1 MGKNNKATKKTK
13 EVEDV
18 EDVEVDE
25 IDEVEPVDDTTNTE
39 GQVLRSYSEIS
50 EELQEKLKQC
60 AQLDREIR
68 QLFKEKERAHNRE
81 IKNARKNR
89 KSNNANK
96 GSKEPSG
103 FNKPGPVPKEFCM
116 QPWGCDASVQL
127 PRTVLTK
134 MVYDYI
140 KEHELQDEADKR
152 IIHPDNIIKRT
163 FHLQEGDTL
172 EFKTFQTYMA
182 KLYNPSPQ
190 TQTETITVDDESD
203 EEDVKKKAKSKS
215 NKKKSKSVEATV

>member
-1 MGKNNKATKKTK
+1 MVDRKNIPTPEEFNKRMSECIEYKNSVNSTIKKLNNFAQSFATLTK
-13 EVEDV
+13 E
-18 EDVEVDE
+18 
-25 IDEVEPVDDTTNTE
+25 
-39 GQVLRSYSEIS
+39 Y
-50 EELQEKLKQC
+50 KLSK
-60 AQLDREIR
+60 D
-68 QLFKEKERAHNRE
+68 HNRE

-89 KSNNANK
+89 KSSNANK

-152 IIHPDNIIKRT
+152 IIHPDSIIKKT
-163 FHLQEGDTL
+163 FHLKEGDTL

-182 KLYNPSPQ
+182 KLYNPS
-190 TQTETITVDDESD
+190 TET
-203 EEDVKKKAKSKS
+203 
-215 NKKKSKSVEATV
+215 NFNR

>member
-1 MGKNNKATKKTK
+1 MGKNSKAKKQEIEE
-13 EVEDV
+13 EVEA
-18 EDVEVDE
+18 EIEEEVEV
-25 IDEVEPVDDTTNTE
+25 VDDTVNTE

-50 EELQEKLKQC
+50 DELTEKLKQC

-89 KSNNANK
+89 KNSNSNK

-116 QPWGCDASVQL
+116 QPWGCDESVQL

-140 KEHELQDEADKR
+140 KENNLQDSEDKR
-152 IIHPDNIIKRT
+152 IIHPDSIIKKT
-163 FHLQEGDTL
+163 FHLKEGDTL

-182 KLYNPSPQ
+182 KLYNPSSSE
-190 TQTETITVDDESD
+190 TEATGDDESD
-203 EEDVKKKAKSKS
+203 DEEMKKKVAAKTKS
-215 NKKKSKSVEATV
+215 NKKKSKSAEASA

>member
-1 MGKNNKATKKTK
+1 MGIMGKNNKATKKTK
-13 EVEDV
+13 DVVEVEDID
-18 EDVEVDE
+18 EDVEH
-25 IDEVEPVDDTTNTE
+25 VDDTAITE
-39 GQVLRSYSEIS
+39 GQMVRSYSEIN
-50 EELQEKLKQC
+50 EELTEKLKQC

-96 GSKEPSG
+96 GTKEPSG

-116 QPWGCDASVQL
+116 QPWGCDPSVQL

-140 KEHELQDEADKR
+140 KDHDLQDDADKR
-152 IIHPDNIIKRT
+152 IIHPDNVVKKT
-163 FHLQEGDTL
+163 FHLKEGDTL

-182 KLYNPSPQ
+182 KLYNPS
-190 TQTETITVDDESD
+190 TSAELAEDEDSD
-203 EEDVKKKAKSKS
+203 EESKP
-215 NKKKSKSVEATV
+215 NN